1 MNKCLLILII
11 AFANNV
17 FAGQMNAVPSCYSK
31 KLAAPIKPIDTEFFL
46 VIDQTTSFSD
56 GLKQS
61 IADNVR
67 NFIQPNYA
75 FSVSQF
81 SAFTQDHYTDVLV
94 SGKLDIELSEAAR
107 NNVSKPILTKF
118 DHCMSS
124 EKNLA
129 AQSLGGAMKSAFGN
143 SSDKISKSDIFSSL
157 KAISSMVK
165 QSKAS
170 RKVVFIASDMLEN
183 SSITSFYAKQA
194 VRNINPDK
202 EMVIVEKNLLLGDF
216 GSAEIYVMGAGL
228 LSNDTKQA
236 KNAYRSPQIMQ
247 SLSIFWK
254 TWFQKS
260 NANLIEFGQPALLNA
275 VK

>member
-1 MNKCLLILII
+1 MCTHYLKFWQRATHQGAISDEFL
-11 AFANNV
+11 
-17 FAGQMNAVPSCYSK
+17 GVP
-31 KLAAPIKPIDTEFFL
+31 
-46 VIDQTTSFSD
+46 
-56 GLKQS
+56 
-61 IADNVR
+61 
-67 NFIQPNYA
+67 
-75 FSVSQF
+75 
-81 SAFTQDHYTDVLV
+81 
-94 SGKLDIELSEAAR
+94 LSEAAR
-107 NNVSKPILTKF
+107 NDVSKPILTKF

-183 SSITSFYAKQA
+183 SSITSFYAKQT
-194 VRNINPDK
+194 VRNINPEK
-202 EMVIVEKNLLLGDF
+202 ELAIVEKDQLFGDF
-216 GSAEIYVMGAGL
+216 GKAEVYVMGAGL
-228 LSNDTKQA
+228 LSSDTKQA

-247 SLSIFWK
+247 SLSGFWK

-260 NANLIEFGQPALLNA
+260 NADLIEFGQPTLLNT